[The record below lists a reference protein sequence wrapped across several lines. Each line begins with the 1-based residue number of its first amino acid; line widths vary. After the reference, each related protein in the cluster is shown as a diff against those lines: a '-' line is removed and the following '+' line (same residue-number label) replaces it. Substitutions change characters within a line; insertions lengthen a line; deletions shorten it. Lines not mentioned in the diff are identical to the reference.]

1 MKNIKTSDLRLGNWL
16 YYTNETKFLMQ
27 VVAIGDDWVQLDFE
41 GNDGDSF
48 EINGNEIC
56 PIPIT
61 KEFVKHIAGL
71 TFVADKS
78 SKGKLTSTILFFIMK
93 RYPIIDC
100 INILI
105 RVI

>member
-61 KEFVKHIAGL
+61 KEFVKHIANNVQDVEEL
-71 TFVADKS
+71 CLDRKS
-78 SKGKLTSTILFFIMK
+78 TRLNSSHSAKSRM
-93 RYPIIDC
+93 PSSA
-100 INILI
+100 
-105 RVI
+105 